1 MAFDVSYVFTA
12 RDKFTAVANRVKK
25 ATKRV
30 RAQMRL
36 LRRQVKSTGDV
47 LQNFGK
53 AFFAIAGLMAT
64 LAIFAL
70 PIRQAIEFESALSD
84 LNKVMDF
91 ALPDGLQRTAEGIQE
106 LSKRIPVAVT
116 GLIDI
121 AAAGGQFGVAEK
133 NILSFTESV
142 SKIAVAFDLLPGQTG
157 EAVAKLSN
165 ILQIEVTEFE
175 SFADSINLVS
185 NNTAAAANDIVRALQ
200 NKGAAAGQAMNFTK
214 EQTLAFSA
222 TLLQLGVKADR
233 VGSIM
238 EKTARS
244 MSDATKVGPK
254 VAKAFSEKP
263 METFLKVLRKINM
276 KPVAEQ
282 TEFATSIFDEFGI
295 RLQGLARSIDTTFI
309 TTLDLANDKVRAAGS
324 VNEEFQIR
332 SATTEAK
339 LKILASKFT
348 IVSERIGVKF
358 LPTVNAGAEA
368 LGFMTD
374 VLVTF
379 IGVTGPLI
387 PMILTFVTVVG
398 LVILATKA
406 WVFVQTKLNIAL
418 LLNPVG
424 LIIAGIAALI
434 VGIIFLIKKVN
445 EMGGFINVFK
455 GIGNAII
462 DFLVFRFRLVAQ
474 AIDAITGLDL
484 TSKLDEL
491 VEGFKFEL
499 DPAEAA
505 RSAAEAASAAV
516 NAAKEKFES
525 AREDL
530 STVISEGQSQEV
542 IDRLASIAAK
552 AKNAQEKAIKESDK
566 LSEKFQKI
574 KEDEA
579 TKLAESSKRIKQQTE
594 DALTRAGGKL
604 TTEAVAG
611 VPAAQKVQSD
621 VNINLNAPPGVVKS
635 TEAKTTGNGR
645 VNIGQN
651 TALAGA

>member
-47 LQNFGK
+47 LGNFGK

-106 LSKRIPVAVT
+106 LSRSIPVATT
-116 GLIDI
+116 GLVDI
-121 AAAGGQFGVAEK
+121 AAAGAQFGVIEK
-133 NILSFTESV
+133 DILSFTESV
-142 SKIAVAFDLLPGQTG
+142 SKISVAFDIAPKDAGN
-157 EAVAKLSN
+157 AVAKLSN
-165 ILQIEVTEFE
+165 IFQISVTDFE
-175 SFADSINLVS
+175 DFADSINLVS
-185 NNTAAAANDIVRALQ
+185 NNTASAAEEIVRALQ
-200 NKGAAAGQAMNFTK
+200 NKGAAAGQAMGLAK
-214 EQTLAFSA
+214 EDTLALASTFI
-222 TLLQLGVKADR
+222 QLGTNANR

-238 EKTARS
+238 DS
-244 MSDATKVGPK
+244 MSRRLADASIVGTKFAKEFADKPKESLIKLFQKINKLKGEKRVAFLTEKFGEFGGRVGL
-254 VAKAFSEKP
+254 VAKTMNKNLIP
-263 METFLKVLRKINM
+263 TME
-276 KPVAEQ
+276 
-282 TEFATSIFDEFGI
+282 
-295 RLQGLARSIDTTFI
+295 
-309 TTLDLANDKVRAAGS
+309 LANDKVRAAGS

-339 LKILASKFT
+339 LKILANKFT
-348 IVSERIGVKF
+348 IVGQRIGAKF

-368 LGFMTD
+368 LSFMAD
-374 VLVTF
+374 ALAMV
-379 IGVTGPLI
+379 IDVTGPII

-398 LVILATKA
+398 LVVLATKA
-406 WVFVQTKLNIAL
+406 WAFAQARLNIQL
-418 LLNPVG
+418 FLNPVG

-455 GIGNAII
+455 RIGNAII
-462 DFLVFRFRLVAQ
+462 DFLVFKFRLVAQ

-516 NAAKEKFES
+516 NAAKEKFKD

-530 STVISEGQSQEV
+530 STAISGAQSQEV

-552 AKNAQEKAIKESDK
+552 AQNAQEKAIKESDK

-579 TKLAESSKRIKQQTE
+579 TKLAESSEKIKQQTE
-594 DALTRAGGKL
+594 AALVRAGGKP
-604 TTEAVAG
+604 TTEAIAG
-611 VPAAQKVQSD
+611 ASATQKVQSD
-621 VNINLNAPPGVVKS
+621 INLTLNAPPGTVKS
-635 TEAKTTGNGR
+635 IETKTTGNGR
-645 VNIGQN
+645 TNVGQN
-651 TALAGA
+651 AALAGA